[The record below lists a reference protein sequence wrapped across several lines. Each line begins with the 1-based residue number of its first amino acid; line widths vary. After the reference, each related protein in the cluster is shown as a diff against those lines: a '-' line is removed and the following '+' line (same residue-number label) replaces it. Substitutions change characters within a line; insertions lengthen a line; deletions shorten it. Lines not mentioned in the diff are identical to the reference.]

1 MDNFFCRFCRLMSKQ
16 ALRNP
21 SEHYSSDDQICF
33 LFLTESRAPL
43 SFFLRE
49 FHSDFQNSIVRKF
62 SPDLHPSLMMAYHI
76 QKREV
81 PVQCRLKFRE
91 VCEAS
96 QNYQETLSHIFRQH
110 SLRVLSFSAH
120 VNNIRDLDNRGTTHR
135 RWSTPAIQS
144 LDISRENDYRII
156 PHDRPVSA
164 GA

>member
-1 MDNFFCRFCRLMSKQ
+1 MSKQ
-16 ALRNP
+16 AIRNP
-21 SEHYSSDDQICF
+21 SEHYLSGDQICF
-33 LFLTESRAPL
+33 FVLTEPRAPL

-62 SPDLHPSLMMAYHI
+62 SPDLRPSLMMAYHI
-76 QKREV
+76 RKREV

-91 VCEAS
+91 VYEAS
-96 QNYQETLSHIFRQH
+96 QNHREILSHVFRQH
-110 SLRVLSFSAH
+110 SLPVLSFSAH
-120 VNNIRDLDNRGTTHR
+120 VNNIRDLDNTETTHH

-156 PHDRPVSA
+156 SHDRPVSA